1 MRQLQSYLSA
11 LVSWLYFLCQK
22 WFLKFAQRGSVLMA
36 MVLIVVIGMKLIAI
50 ERTGVDP
57 WP

>member
-1 MRQLQSYLSA
+1 MRQVQSYLSA
-11 LVSWLYFLCQK
+11 LVSWLYFLWQK
-22 WFLKFAQRGSVLMA
+22 WFLRFAQRGSVLMA
-36 MVLIVVIGMKLIAI
+36 MMLIIVIGMKLIAI